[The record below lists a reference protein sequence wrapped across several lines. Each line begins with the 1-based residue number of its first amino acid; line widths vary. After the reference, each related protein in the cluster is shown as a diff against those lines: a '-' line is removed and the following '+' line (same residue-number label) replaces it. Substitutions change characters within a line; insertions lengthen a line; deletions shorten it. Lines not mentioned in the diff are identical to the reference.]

1 MIRAFVA
8 ALALSGCAAAQTETE
23 ILNRSADADAPGAQ
37 GEAMIAAADP
47 RAVEAGLEILRQGGT
62 AADAAVAVQA
72 VLGLVEPQS
81 SGLGGGGFL
90 VYYGAETEDVTVY
103 DGRERAPAAATQEL
117 FYKDDGAP
125 LSFREAWTS
134 GRAAGVPGAVDA
146 LRLAQADHGRLEW
159 ESLFADPIRL
169 AGEGFKVSPRLNMLL
184 TSLAEVGPL
193 DERPATRNYFYNAEG
208 EAWPVDHVLKNP
220 DYAYT
225 LRAIADNP
233 RALLE
238 SGIAGDIVTS
248 ARNAPYG
255 SALTEA
261 DLADYE
267 AQQRAPIC
275 RPYREWLVC
284 SARPP
289 SSGGVAINSAL
300 EILEHFPI
308 RDYGP
313 ETVEGWHYFIE
324 AQRLAYADR
333 DRYVADNE
341 FVDVPVDAL
350 LAEDYLA
357 RRAQMVQPDAA
368 IPSIEAGEPFAGADD
383 IGIDSSQPRPST
395 SHFVIVDGY
404 GNVVSMTTTVESAFG
419 SHIMTNGFL
428 LNNQLTDF
436 ALEAYDSEGRPLA
449 NAPGPR
455 KRPRS
460 SMSPTIVLDADTRDF
475 VMATGSPGGNSII
488 AYTLKSLVG
497 VLDWGLDPQDTAEL
511 PNVVARGD
519 VVQIDTNFDPEIAEQ
534 LRAMGHNVAEPEGEI
549 SGIHTVMATETG
561 LVGAA
566 DPRREGVAR
575 PLD

>member
-1 MIRAFVA
+1 MIRAFAA
-8 ALALSGCAAAQTETE
+8 ALALSGCAVAQTGTGTAT
-23 ILNRSADADAPGAQ
+23 RADADIVA

-47 RAVEAGLEILRQGGT
+47 RAVEAGLDILRRGGT

-90 VYYGAETEDVTVY
+90 LHYDAETEEVTVY
-103 DGRERAPAAATQEL
+103 DGRERAPAAATREL
-117 FYKDDGAP
+117 FYKEDGTP

-146 LRLAQADHGRLEW
+146 LRLAQADHGRLAW
-159 ESLFADPIRL
+159 ETLFADAIRL
-169 AGEGFKVSPRLNMLL
+169 AEEGFEVSPRLNMLL
-184 TSLAEVGPL
+184 TRLAEFGPL
-193 DERPATRNYFYNAEG
+193 DERPATRAYFYDEEG

-220 DYAYT
+220 GYAYT

-233 RALLE
+233 RAMLE
-238 SGIAGDIVTS
+238 SGIAGDIVTA
-248 ARNAPYG
+248 ARGAPYG

-261 DLADYE
+261 DLAAYE
-267 AQQRAPIC
+267 AQEREPIC

-284 SARPP
+284 SAQPP

-300 EILEHFPI
+300 EILENLPI
-308 RDYGP
+308 REYGP
-313 ETVEGWHYFIE
+313 ETAKGWHYFIE

-341 FVDVPVDAL
+341 FVDVPVEAL
-350 LAEDYLA
+350 LDEDYLA
-357 RRAQMVQPDAA
+357 RRAQMVRPDRA
-368 IPSIEAGEPFAGADD
+368 IPSVKAGNPFAGAEDV
-383 IGIDSSQPRPST
+383 GIDSSQPRPST
-395 SHFVIVDGY
+395 SHFVIVDQY

-436 ALEAYDSEGRPLA
+436 ALEAYDAQGRPLV

-460 SMSPTIVLDADTRDF
+460 SMSPVIVLDADTREF

-497 VLDWGLDPQDTAEL
+497 VLDWDLTPQAAAEL
-511 PNVVARGD
+511 PNVIARGD
-519 VVQIDTNFDPEIAEQ
+519 VVQIDENFDPAIAEA
-534 LRAMGHNVAEPEGEI
+534 LRAMGHNVAAPEGEI
-549 SGIHTVMATETG
+549 SGIHTVLAAEDG

>member
-8 ALALSGCAAAQTETE
+8 ALALSGCAAAQTETGT
-23 ILNRSADADAPGAQ
+23 LNPSAGADAPGAQ
-37 GEAMIAAADP
+37 GEAMVAAADP
-47 RAVEAGLEILRQGGT
+47 RAVEAGLEILRRGGT

-81 SGLGGGGFL
+81 SGIGGGGFL
-90 VYYGAETEDVTVY
+90 VHYDAETEEVTVY

-117 FYKDDGAP
+117 FYKDDGTP

-134 GRAAGVPGAVDA
+134 GRAAGVPGAMDA
-146 LRLAQADHGRLEW
+146 LRLAQANHGRLDW
-159 ESLFADPIRL
+159 ETLFADPIRL
-169 AGEGFKVSPRLNMLL
+169 ADEGFKVSPRLNMLL
-184 TSLAEVGPL
+184 TRLAEFGPL
-193 DERPATRNYFYNAEG
+193 DERASTRSYFYNEDG

-238 SGIAGDIVTS
+238 SGIAGDIVT
-248 ARNAPYG
+248 AAQGAPHG

-261 DLADYE
+261 DLSAYE
-267 AQQRAPIC
+267 AQAREPIC

-284 SARPP
+284 SAQPP

-300 EILEHFPI
+300 DILENLPI
-308 RDYGP
+308 REYGP
-313 ETVEGWHYFIE
+313 GTAQGWHYFIE

-341 FVDVPVDAL
+341 FVDVPVKAL
-350 LAEDYLA
+350 LDERYLA
-357 RRAQMVQPDAA
+357 RRAQMVRPDAA
-368 IPSIEAGEPFAGADD
+368 IPSVAAGEPFAGADD
-383 IGIDSSQPRPST
+383 VGVDSSQPRPST
-395 SHFVIVDGY
+395 SHFVIVDQY

-436 ALEAYDSEGRPLA
+436 ALEAYDAQGRPLA

-460 SMSPTIVLDADTRDF
+460 SMSPVIVLDADTREF

-497 VLDWGLDPQDTAEL
+497 VLDWDLTPQAAAEL
-511 PNVVARGD
+511 PNVIARGD
-519 VVQIDTNFDPEIAEQ
+519 VVRIDENFDPAIAER

-549 SGIHTVMATETG
+549 SGIHTVMATEDG

-566 DPRREGVAR
+566 DPRREGVALS
-575 PLD
+575 LD